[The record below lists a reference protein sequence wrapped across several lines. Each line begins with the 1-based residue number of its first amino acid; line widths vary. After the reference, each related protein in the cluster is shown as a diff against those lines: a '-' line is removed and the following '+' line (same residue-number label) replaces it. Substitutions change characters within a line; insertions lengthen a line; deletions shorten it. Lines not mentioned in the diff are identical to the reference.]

1 MPKIEIEE
9 EIDQGSGMIAFVEPQ
24 SHKIIE
30 CNRHLIELVG
40 IEKSR
45 LLGRSVFDLF
55 SGRSR
60 NDARKVYQKFLSFQ
74 TVPEADL
81 EIKIRHDER
90 MPVTLRLSGSQ
101 DNQGYFHCI
110 RFSWHNISQLKR
122 VQKGLTKETRKLR
135 GKLAITMREA
145 KKQGISLRKEIQKRK
160 TTQSK
165 LGKSL
170 VLLRRQAR
178 ESRVLAGR
186 LLRIQEDERRRL
198 ARDLHDETN
207 QKLALLGI
215 HLANLKQDLPLPTST
230 LHSRLHAL
238 HDHISMLA
246 DNIRQMA
253 HKLHPAILEH
263 VGVVEALQSYVS
275 ENSEN
280 RGVKMTFH
288 HRNVP
293 QLISLDL
300 SLCLYRVT
308 QECVG
313 NALRHAKAGKIQI
326 SLQGLAKSLRLSI
339 KDDGIGMNQKQ
350 FKRFSQGLGFVSM
363 RERIRLVKGR
373 LRVSSP
379 LKGGTNITI
388 TAPFMERSS

>member
-1 MPKIEIEE
+1 MDLLKDNRPMPKIEIEE

-81 EIKIRHDER
+81 EIKIRHDEK

-165 LGKSL
+165 
-170 VLLRRQAR
+170 
-178 ESRVLAGR
+178 
-186 LLRIQEDERRRL
+186 
-198 ARDLHDETN
+198 
-207 QKLALLGI
+207 
-215 HLANLKQDLPLPTST
+215 
-230 LHSRLHAL
+230 
-238 HDHISMLA
+238 
-246 DNIRQMA
+246 
-253 HKLHPAILEH
+253 
-263 VGVVEALQSYVS
+263 
-275 ENSEN
+275 
-280 RGVKMTFH
+280 
-288 HRNVP
+288 
-293 QLISLDL
+293 
-300 SLCLYRVT
+300 
-308 QECVG
+308 
-313 NALRHAKAGKIQI
+313 
-326 SLQGLAKSLRLSI
+326 
-339 KDDGIGMNQKQ
+339 
-350 FKRFSQGLGFVSM
+350 
-363 RERIRLVKGR
+363 
-373 LRVSSP
+373 
-379 LKGGTNITI
+379 
-388 TAPFMERSS
+388 